1 MKLRKSLA
9 VSAALVMGAA
19 GLTAC
24 GSGSR
29 GASSVSSGGGATTMT
44 FWRKATTGEIVHTIS
59 QCLSPTT

>member
-29 GASSVSSGGGATTMT
+29 GASRAFRTCGVVGWAS
-44 FWRKATTGEIVHTIS
+44 
-59 QCLSPTT
+59 CLTVG